1 VLRRWLI
8 VAALIVAAT
17 AGWVVWRFT
26 ASIEVR
32 LAGDPTDLP
41 FEIETIPSVV
51 QARPGELV
59 KVIYRIRNTDLSPL
73 VAYGQI
79 EIDPD
84 TARDQIQIFLTQCG
98 GINTFENNYPQD
110 YEVIFRVQPA
120 GLTGVQQMTLWH
132 IFTRATP
139 GS

>member
-1 VLRRWLI
+1 MLRKWSI
-8 VAALIVAAT
+8 VAVMIVVAT
-17 AGWVVWRFT
+17 AGWVAWRFT
-26 ASIEVR
+26 APIEVR
-32 LAGDPTDLP
+32 LAGNPTDLP

-59 KVIYRIRNTDLSPL
+59 KVVYRIRNTDISPA

-79 EIDPD
+79 EIDPG
-84 TARDQIQIFLTQCG
+84 TASDQIQIFLTQCG
-98 GINTFENNYPQD
+98 GVNTFESGYPQD

-120 GLTGVQQMTLWH
+120 GLSGVQQMTLWH